1 MTDFKILKYQDA
13 NMQNH
18 EALARM
24 GLLLMAIYN
33 CKLTN
38 KFDRNLGSQTV
49 FCNWAEI
56 LSISWEITEE
66 IYLIIKLREPH
77 CGLAIIVEVTL

>member
-49 FCNWAEI
+49 F
-56 LSISWEITEE
+56 
-66 IYLIIKLREPH
+66 
-77 CGLAIIVEVTL
+77 

>member
-13 NMQNH
+13 NTQNH

-24 GLLLMAIYN
+24 GLLLMVIFN

-38 KFDRNLGSQTV
+38 LT
-49 FCNWAEI
+49 EI
-56 LSISWEITEE
+56 
-66 IYLIIKLREPH
+66 
-77 CGLAIIVEVTL
+77 